1 MTRCQLDSLKSLLKL
16 LGCHLDLTLEMEKV
30 ERCGNLKLKVE
41 VKETL
46 ELMDNSQETEE
57 EIICLLDD
65 DSQEVEEVARQEENI
80 EATADENNSVLYQEA
95 TNQSFEIS
103 SPIRSFMPEQT
114 KIPLPKPISIP
125 LSLLKSKNQLDIIA
139 GNNIVM
145 ENYQLNYP
153 EKTSKE
159 NPKLFQVE
167 HNILCDHCNFQTT
180 SMIQIN
186 MHMKRKHAEV
196 LDAGKICCKLCKF
209 KTKSKAHM
217 THHMK
222 HEHDIEP
229 PSEYPCSFN
238 DCSYV
243 AKNIYHL
250 KRHSGLK
257 HSEDTERFPCPSCD
271 TTFATKWSVKTH
283 IKRKHSAVISNPGKR
298 ILVCKLCDYN
308 SICRTA
314 LTKHVKSVHG
324 IFKLVLKHR

>member
-1 MTRCQLDSLKSLLKL
+1 MKSLLKL

-30 ERCGNLKLKVE
+30 ERCDNLKLKVE
-41 VKETL
+41 VEEPL

-57 EIICLLDD
+57 EIILDD
-65 DSQEVEEVARQEENI
+65 DSQEAEEVVRPEETI
-80 EATADENNSVLYQEA
+80 VATADENNSDVYQEP
-95 TNQSFEIS
+95 TNQSFDIS
-103 SPIRSFMPEQT
+103 SSTGSFMPDEIQ
-114 KIPLPKPISIP
+114 IPLSKPISIP
-125 LSLLKSKNQLDIIA
+125 LSLLNSKNQLDIIA
-139 GNNIVM
+139 KNNIVM
-145 ENYQLNYP
+145 DEDQPKNQENI
-153 EKTSKE
+153 SKE
-159 NPKLFQVE
+159 NPKLFQVDY
-167 HNILCDHCNFQTT
+167 NILCDHCNFQTT
-180 SMIQIN
+180 SVIQIN
-186 MHMKRKHAEV
+186 VHMKRKHAEV
-196 LDAGKICCKLCKF
+196 LEAGKICCEFCKF

-222 HEHDIEP
+222 HEHDLDP

-238 DCSYV
+238 DCSYI

-283 IKRKHSAVISNPGKR
+283 IKRKHSAVISKPEKR

-308 SICRTA
+308 STCRTA

-324 IFKLVLKHR
+324 IFKLVLEHK